1 MGVKGSEGRHNRKR
15 FYVASIISAVV
26 FLTLIVFV
34 AGLLFQDRQ
43 QDDGQKDLGGRS
55 ASKFLGG
62 AVGLQ
67 FRVEA
72 FNLTNSTRFTLA
84 DLNFAS
90 PSFGTIFASLPPRI
104 VQVGL
109 KFLF

>member
-1 MGVKGSEGRHNRKR
+1 MSFKEFTTPG
-15 FYVASIISAVV
+15 
-26 FLTLIVFV
+26 L
-34 AGLLFQDRQ
+34 AGENSR
-43 QDDGQKDLGGRS
+43 
-55 ASKFLGG
+55 
-62 AVGLQ
+62 LQ